1 MLRVTYVRF
10 FEDRT
15 LHALHTLH
23 TFTPSTPSHLH
34 TPTPSHPPRLHTSTP
49 PRPPRLHTSTPSH
62 PQVCFFEELF
72 VFQLRFV
79 NWRGIGLRASDAPK
93 KKNRAEVSQ

>member
-23 TFTPSTPSHLH
+23 TFTPF
-34 TPTPSHPPRLHTSTP
+34 TPSHPPHLHASTPSTP

-93 KKNRAEVSQ
+93 KKNRAEVSQCVSV